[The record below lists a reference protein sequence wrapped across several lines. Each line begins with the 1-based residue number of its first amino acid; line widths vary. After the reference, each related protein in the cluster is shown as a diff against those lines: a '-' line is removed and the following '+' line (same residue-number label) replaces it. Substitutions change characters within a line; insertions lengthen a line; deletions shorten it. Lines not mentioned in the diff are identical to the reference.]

1 MAKPKPRP
9 RPTPKPRPRP
19 TPRPRPKPQSPTI
32 GQRIDKGVAATK
44 KFLKPAVREV
54 KKVYKGDLS
63 NIRKLERKVSGA
75 VGRSYVQQLGF
86 KGKNKFV
93 NRTAGRALGAATYNV
108 GKIGYDLAYGDYS
121 TPSSSYSDQKR
132 DATGR

>member
-9 RPTPKPRPRP
+9 NRPRP
-19 TPRPRPKPQSPTI
+19 TPRPRPKPKAPSI

-75 VGRSYVQQLGF
+75 VGESYNRQLGF
-86 KGKNKFV
+86 KAKNKFV
-93 NRTAGRALGAATYNV
+93 NRMTGRAIGATTYNM
-108 GKIGYDLAYGDYS
+108 GKIGYDLTYGDYS
-121 TPSSSYSDQKR
+121 TPSASYSDQKR
-132 DATGR
+132 EATGR

>member
-9 RPTPKPRPRP
+9 RSTPRPRP
-19 TPRPRPKPQSPTI
+19 TPRSKPKSPTL
-32 GQRIDKGVAATK
+32 GQRLDKGIAATK

-75 VGRSYVQQLGF
+75 VGGAYARNLGF

-93 NRTAGRALGAATYNV
+93 NRQIGRTVGAATYGM

-121 TPSSSYSDQKR
+121 TPSSSYSEQKR
-132 DATGR
+132 EATGR

>member
-19 TPRPRPKPQSPTI
+19 TPRSKPKSPTL
-32 GQRIDKGVAATK
+32 GQRLDKGIAATK

-63 NIRKLERKVSGA
+63 NIRKLERKASEA
-75 VGRSYVQQLGF
+75 VGGAYARNLGF

-93 NRTAGRALGAATYNV
+93 NRQVGRTVGAGVYTM

-121 TPSSSYSDQKR
+121 TPSNSYSEQKR
-132 DATGR
+132 EATGR

>member
-1 MAKPKPRP
+1 MAK
-9 RPTPKPRPRP
+9 PKPRPRP
-19 TPRPRPKPQSPTI
+19 TPRPRPKPKSPTV
-32 GQRIDKGVAATK
+32 GQRIDKGIAATK
-44 KFLKPAVREV
+44 KFLKPAVKEV

-63 NIRKLERKVSGA
+63 NIRNLERKVSGA
-75 VGRSYVQQLGF
+75 VGGAYARNLGF

-93 NRTAGRALGAATYNV
+93 NRQIGRTVGAATYGM

-121 TPSSSYSDQKR
+121 TPSNSYSDQKR